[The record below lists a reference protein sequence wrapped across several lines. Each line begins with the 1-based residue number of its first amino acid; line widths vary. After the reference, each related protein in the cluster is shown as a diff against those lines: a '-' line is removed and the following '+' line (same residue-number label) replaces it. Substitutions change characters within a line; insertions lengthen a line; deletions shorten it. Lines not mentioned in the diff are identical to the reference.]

1 MEGAIY
7 QILRENG
14 YDDEDLDVGDAG
26 SSEGM
31 SETYENMLLSLRKD
45 ELKAEARKRNLSLT
59 GNKIDLV
66 IKCWIIRIMGIKV

>member
-14 YDDEDLDVGDAG
+14 YNDEDLDVGDAE

-45 ELKAEARKRNLSLT
+45 ELKAEARKRNLSLA

-66 IKCWIIRIMGIKV
+66 IKCWIIHVKGK

>member
-14 YDDEDLDVGDAG
+14 YNVEDLDVGEAG

-31 SETYENMLLSLRKD
+31 SETHENMLLSLRKD

-66 IKCWIIRIMGIKV
+66 IKCWIVHTKG